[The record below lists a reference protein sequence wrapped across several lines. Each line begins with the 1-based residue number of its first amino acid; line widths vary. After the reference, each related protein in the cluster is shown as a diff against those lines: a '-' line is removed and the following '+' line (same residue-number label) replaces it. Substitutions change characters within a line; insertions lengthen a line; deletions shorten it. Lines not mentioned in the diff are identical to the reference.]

1 MQRDNLV
8 NILRR
13 VTLVVKVAPFVAAF
27 FYLITILSY
36 MFMSDAFITVLDL
49 MVYVSPLCMVLMLAL
64 SRALYLCKW
73 HKLECI
79 LPFLCMLPAMVDN
92 FIPLASLATYINAV
106 TLMLLIALSLINAYF
121 VFKK

>member
-1 MQRDNLV
+1 MQRDNLI

-64 SRALYLCKW
+64 SRALYMCKCCRK
-73 HKLECI
+73 KLKKQ
-79 LPFLCMLPAMVDN
+79 DN
-92 FIPLASLATYINAV
+92 
-106 TLMLLIALSLINAYF
+106 
-121 VFKK
+121 